1 MRTERQCR
9 APQWSG
15 SGAERGGCAED
26 QQARESSPQRWH
38 SCVQMVV
45 CCQRDEREARA
56 RKNSEPIFTMA
67 RTEILE
73 SFRSPTAQS
82 LLVPQL
88 RGTLRMRN
96 GNVASKEPL
105 LCIILASIPRN
116 CRLKWRAELLLLS
129 AECCFGCTG
138 ESHVFHP
145 TDRKQTFVIEQ
156 PRGCA
161 HRRRSAE
168 SRTHKKTT
176 FFAERD

>member
-1 MRTERQCR
+1 MQSAAVVGVRCGARRLCR
-9 APQWSG
+9 GPAG
-15 SGAERGGCAED
+15 TRELAAKVAFVCANGGLLPATS
-26 QQARESSPQRWH
+26 AKR
-38 SCVQMVV
+38 
-45 CCQRDEREARA
+45 ARA
-56 RKNSEPIFTMA
+56 TILVVNLPIFTMA

-168 SRTHKKTT
+168 TRTRKVKR
-176 FFAERD
+176 A